1 MIKKLKI
8 LIIAIFFFTPFF
20 VFGAIENIDNAGF
33 VPGPIW
39 FSKYPVFVDDE
50 VRIYTALYNNSDY
63 DISGELHF
71 LNNEEF
77 IGKTNFEMPASSG
90 ALDVWIDWTAVKGN
104 IEVSAEIK
112 NVLIVNSEK
121 EAVSDIDFKEGQ
133 IAKSEIFIDY
143 DNDND
148 GIGNIED
155 DDDDNDGVD
164 DLTEIAEGSN
174 PFEVDHIIS
183 TSSDET
189 RNNKDNLEKND
200 NGIIDKIDDSVMNFL
215 NKVTK
220 NKIDKYVDGFS
231 EKQVEKLK
239 LKQGALED
247 KINYTFY
254 ESLDN
259 ITKLKT
265 IKSTTTIDT
274 QNPSDLIVSSEYLPS
289 DLNRAKVKSKI
300 STFFS
305 NSISKVY
312 LFFVNAL
319 IFFLSHPFFLFLL
332 IFFIVYLSIRKI
344 IRFFIG

>member
-1 MIKKLKI
+1 MIKKLKVLITI
-8 LIIAIFFFTPFF
+8 LFIFTPFF

-50 VRIYTALYNNSDY
+50 VRIYTALYNNSNY

-71 LNNEEF
+71 LNNQEF
-77 IGKTNFEMPASSG
+77 IGKIDFEMPASSG
-90 ALDVWIDWTAVKGN
+90 ALDVWIDWTAVRGN

-121 EAVSDIDFKEGQ
+121 EEVSDIDFKEGQ

-155 DDDDNDGVD
+155 NDDDNDGVD

-183 TSSDET
+183 TSSDKTE
-189 RNNKDNLEKND
+189 ND
-200 NGIIDKIDDSVMNFL
+200 NDDLKKEDIGIIDKIDDSVMEFL
-215 NKVTK
+215 NKITK

-231 EKQVEKLK
+231 ESQVKNLK

-265 IKSTTTIDT
+265 TKSTTTVDT
-274 QNPSDLIVSSEYLPS
+274 QNTPDVITSSEYLPR
-289 DLNRAKVKSKI
+289 DLDRAKVKSKI

-305 NSISKVY
+305 NTYSKVY
-312 LFFVNAL
+312 LFLVNTL